1 MKRIMLVLFSVILLF
16 AFMSSVSILEARGR
30 FGGHGH
36 HFGFHGGHSGF
47 HSRIVFGFGAGFWP
61 GYYWGY
67 YPYYWG
73 PPVVGWP
80 YHPPVVTEGP
90 PVDSEAA
97 EQQPYYWYYCENPQ
111 GYYPYL
117 KSCPGGW
124 IPVVPQ
130 VPPSNP

>member
-1 MKRIMLVLFSVILLF
+1 MKRRMLVLFSVFLIF
-16 AFMSSVSILEARGR
+16 AFLCSASILEARGR

-67 YPYYWG
+67 YPYSWG
-73 PPVVGWP
+73 PPAVGWH
-80 YHPPVVTEGP
+80 YYPPVVTEGP
-90 PVDSEAA
+90 PMDSEA
-97 EQQPYYWYYCENPQ
+97 EEPQPYYWYYCENPQ

-124 IPVVPQ
+124 IPVVPK
-130 VPPSNP
+130 VPPTNP